1 MTESPDE
8 DYRRAAV
15 DLLGAIAYG
24 ELSAFERLVEDGK
37 MAPGIDDKIAI
48 GAMATDEFGHLQ
60 KLVERLE
67 QLGADPAEAM
77 QAFRDSFDSFH
88 AHTAPSDYYEGLI
101 KAYVGDG
108 LAADFYREIAAYLDT
123 RTRDLIVAS
132 LTDAG
137 QSRFVVD
144 RVRSGIAADPRLGGR
159 LALWGRRLMGE
170 ALTQAQRV
178 AAERDAL
185 SALLAGG
192 VDRPGLDL
200 AAIGRMFSR
209 ITELLNERGYAVS
222 RSRVLCVGVAYKPDV
237 SDCRESPAMQVLRKL
252 LVRLASHDNRRCQ
265 APHRRPGPLH
275 HVGYRLGSQ
284 HRKCKVVFHEC
295 RWFRTELPLR
305 RRANHRRYTGARP
318 PLKPPRHRTGHSR
331 SRKAFR
337 GCQCRSRSR
346 SQTRRTTNL
355 QRQLHSHH
363 RSRAGNRLGSGE
375 HHLRL
380 RRAPRGECL
389 SQGQLQPTPTT

>member
-48 GAMATDEFGHLQ
+48 GAMATAEFGHLQ

-108 LAADFYREIAAYLDT
+108 LAADFYREVAAFLDAD
-123 RTRDLIVAS
+123 TRDLIIAS
-132 LTDAG
+132 LVDAG
-137 QSRFVVD
+137 HSDFVVE
-144 RVRSGIAADPRLGGR
+144 RVRQAIAEDPRVAGP

-170 ALTQAQRV
+170 ALSQAQRV
-178 AAERDAL
+178 AAERDSLA
-185 SALLAGG
+185 SLLAGG

-200 AAIGRMFSR
+200 AALGRMFTR
-209 ITELLNERGYAVS
+209 LTENHAKRMAELG
-222 RSRVLCVGVAYKPDV
+222 
-237 SDCRESPAMQVLRKL
+237 
-252 LVRLASHDNRRCQ
+252 LAS
-265 APHRRPGPLH
+265 
-275 HVGYRLGSQ
+275 
-284 HRKCKVVFHEC
+284 
-295 RWFRTELPLR
+295 
-305 RRANHRRYTGARP
+305 
-318 PLKPPRHRTGHSR
+318 
-331 SRKAFR
+331 
-337 GCQCRSRSR
+337 
-346 SQTRRTTNL
+346 
-355 QRQLHSHH
+355 
-363 RSRAGNRLGSGE
+363 
-375 HHLRL
+375 
-380 RRAPRGECL
+380 
-389 SQGQLQPTPTT
+389 